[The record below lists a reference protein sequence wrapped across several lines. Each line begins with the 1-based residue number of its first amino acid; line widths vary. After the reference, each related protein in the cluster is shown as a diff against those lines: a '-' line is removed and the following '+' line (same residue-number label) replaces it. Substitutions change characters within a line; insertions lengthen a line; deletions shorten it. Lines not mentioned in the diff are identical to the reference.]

1 MPTIGSFKPLTND
14 DRTTSRVKLHESIPL
29 TGTIISGTY
38 NSTTGVAGT
47 NIKNYTHGMFQSVY
61 DYPYLSSSANHILD
75 LTVGIA
81 TNSGLSAS
89 LSSQRNAKNDIYN
102 EICQVMAGYNSSG
115 SINQLDISGNFDATN
130 AINKMRDVFIVNFS
144 RLLTKDEIQ
153 KQASGFTM
161 QLGVS
166 ASWDS
171 PFGKILDVKDLN
183 GSQPYFTNSPAGDFN
198 LLYASG
204 SNFATMSNQ
213 IVGLV
218 FYQAGVAVLSSSVFT
233 KGMGTGLPEAPSA
246 SYNSTNT
253 FATAMA
259 TTNIAANCD
268 NLRRRIY
275 NISFNNTTELNSSI
289 YFCRANNSE
298 FNYSS
303 NPTYLSQSQL
313 RVKSVATDNPVS
325 FITTVGLYSQDNA
338 LLAVGKLSEPLP
350 KTPANEYTL
359 RVRLDY

>member
-1 MPTIGSFKPLTND
+1 MPQISSFKPLTNE

-29 TGTIISGTY
+29 TGTIVSGTY
-38 NSTTGVAGT
+38 GTWPNDT

-75 LTVGIA
+75 LSVGVA

-89 LSSQRNAKNDIYN
+89 LTSQRNAKNDMYN
-102 EICQVMAGYNSSG
+102 EVCQVLAGYNSSG

-130 AINKMRDVFIVNFS
+130 ALHKMRDVYILNFS
-144 RLLTKDEIQ
+144 RLLYKDEIQ
-153 KQASGFTM
+153 KQANGFKI

-166 ASWDS
+166 ASYTS
-171 PFGKILDVKDLN
+171 PFGKILDVYDKN

-204 SNFATMSNQ
+204 SNFNTMSNQ
-213 IVGLV
+213 VVGLV
-218 FYQAGVAVLSSSVFT
+218 FYQAGIAVLSSSVLT
-233 KGMGTGLPEAPSA
+233 SGSGIPEAPSA
-246 SYNSTNT
+246 SVG
-253 FATAMA
+253 A
-259 TTNIAANCD
+259 TTTFPALMAANSITD
-268 NLRRRIY
+268 NANAFRRRIY

-289 YFCRANNSE
+289 YFCRANHGE

-303 NPTYLSQSQL
+303 NPTYLTQSQL
-313 RVKSVATDNPVS
+313 RVKTVATDNPVS
-325 FITTVGLYSQDNA
+325 YITTVGLYSQDNA
-338 LLAVGKLSEPLP
+338 LLAVAKLSDPLK
-350 KTPANEYTL
+350 KTPGNEYTL

>member
-1 MPTIGSFKPLTND
+1 MPTIGSFKPLAND

-29 TGTIISGTY
+29 TGTIVSGTY
-38 NSTTGVAGT
+38 GTFPNDT

-75 LTVGIA
+75 LSIGIA
-81 TNSGLSAS
+81 TNSGLS
-89 LSSQRNAKNDIYN
+89 SSIATQRNAKNDMYN
-102 EICQVMAGYNSSG
+102 EVCQVLAGYNSSA
-115 SINQLDISGNFDATN
+115 SINQLDVSGNFDGTN
-130 AINKMRDVFIVNFS
+130 SLDKMRDVFILNFS

-153 KQASGFTM
+153 KQASGFKI

-166 ASWDS
+166 ASWYF
-171 PFGKILDVKDLN
+171 PFGKIVDIYDKN
-183 GSQPYFTNSPAGDFN
+183 GSQPYYTNSPAGEFN

-204 SNFATMSNQ
+204 SNFSDLSDQ
-213 IVGLV
+213 VVGLV
-218 FYQAGVAVLSSSVFT
+218 FYQAGIAILTSSVLTSGSGF
-233 KGMGTGLPEAPSA
+233 PEAPSA
-246 SYNSTNT
+246 S
-253 FATAMA
+253 MGA
-259 TTNIAANCD
+259 TTTFPAMMAASAITESCNAF
-268 NLRRRIY
+268 RHRIH

-325 FITTVGLYSQDNA
+325 YITTVGLYSQDNA
-338 LLAVGKLSEPLP
+338 LLAVAKLSEPLK
-350 KTPANEYTL
+350 KTPAQEYTL

>member
-38 NSTTGVAGT
+38 NSADGTAGT

-61 DYPYLSSSANHILD
+61 DYPFLSSSANHILD
-75 LTVGIA
+75 LSVGIA

-130 AINKMRDVFIVNFS
+130 AINKMRDVFIVNFA

-171 PFGKILDVKDLN
+171 PFGKILDAKDLN

-204 SNFATMSNQ
+204 SNFNTMSNQ

-233 KGMGTGLPEAPSA
+233 KGMGTGLPESPSA

-289 YFCRANNSE
+289 YFCRANHSE

-325 FITTVGLYSQDNA
+325 YITTVGLYSQDNA
-338 LLAVGKLSEPLP
+338 LLAVGKLSEPLA